1 VCVCVCG
8 GVLSLLQVEGEEAME
23 GEICEVGTGRRGR
36 RVLSLRCKVN
46 KLINKRRKRR
56 REKRRG

>member
-1 VCVCVCG
+1 
-8 GVLSLLQVEGEEAME
+8 ME